1 MQGDKKFIF
10 ESLFYKINI
19 KLNNIVVL
27 PKHNAHT
34 IYLFIF
40 CLILIFFLLLNNN
53 NKILVLFIINLNLNL
68 LIIKISVNL
77 IIYINTEKFIIIIQ
91 SNPMKKIKN
100 VPLGYGTQK
109 SSLPSSNVNVKDKF
123 SVVLGDKKRE
133 AENLLK
139 AKKDENNQLLSQLQ
153 SLNEKFSEL
162 ISKRNKLLTNIN
174 QQKSQIFLLKNKNK
188 AFRNYLNELTA
199 KDSNEIDKNK
209 KKEED

>member
-1 MQGDKKFIF
+1 
-10 ESLFYKINI
+10 
-19 KLNNIVVL
+19 
-27 PKHNAHT
+27 
-34 IYLFIF
+34 
-40 CLILIFFLLLNNN
+40 
-53 NKILVLFIINLNLNL
+53 
-68 LIIKISVNL
+68 
-77 IIYINTEKFIIIIQ
+77 
-91 SNPMKKIKN
+91 MKKIKN

-133 AENLLK
+133 AE
-139 AKKDENNQLLSQLQ
+139 KKDENNQLLTQLQ

-209 KKEED
+209 KNEEDLNSISNLSENISNNISQINEILKGNGDKMTIGQDDLLKNIPVEFLKNLGAKVAVNK